1 MQRAPSSVT
10 SGSHDIRNPPRI
22 PSRPHLWLRNSA
34 PSFAPRLPTLSRCAK
49 RYGLPPRALSRA
61 QVGKC
66 VHPKPYLS
74 PLTLLPFPTRT
85 TGTDPL
91 AQTPT
96 ALSRPRLAQISLQ
109 TLPLPP
115 SLPCC
120 RHPHTVEAQTQFSTP
135 HYPWHYRSTLQSL
148 VSMGRRG
155 LTNLWS
161 WSNKGVL
168 PCALLRVCTIALIT

>member
-1 MQRAPSSVT
+1 MFSIISIFGPHFPPSQHFFLLT
-10 SGSHDIRNPPRI
+10 TLRSHT
-22 PSRPHLWLRNSA
+22 
-34 PSFAPRLPTLSRCAK
+34 SFARCAK
-49 RYGLPPRALSRA
+49 RYGLPLRALSRA
-61 QVGKC
+61 QVEKC

-120 RHPHTVEAQTQFSTP
+120 HHPHTVEAQTQFRAP
-135 HYPWHYRSTLQSL
+135 HCPWHYRSTPQSL

-155 LTNLWS
+155 FTNLGT
-161 WSNKGVL
+161 WSNRGIL
-168 PCALLRVCTIALIT
+168 PCALLRVCTITLIA